1 MAMGNLE
8 ILREYYVFLIP
19 IIILQIILAISALIH
34 VLKNPKYRFG
44 NKTMWI
50 LIVLFV
56 QIIGPVIYFAFG
68 RGDE

>member
-1 MAMGNLE
+1 MGNLE